1 MLKKRWI
8 WILLLVIAV
17 TGVLLYFRVFP
28 GQIIP
33 GGTTEVETAEVEIG
47 NIEDLLIISGNYLY
61 QKSNIIS
68 RVSGNI
74 GYIREGE
81 FNKGDLLVKIDSDEF
96 ENQETSLNNKLKQ
109 SLINIDKMN
118 DRITSSV
125 RDVDL
130 AKMSLESSQETMKS
144 LENRLEGLKM
154 VAPFNGVI
162 YESKYRQGEF
172 VTPSVSAISMYQSDT
187 LFVLLYIPEKDKSLV
202 AKATSIELTFF
213 LKSDTVYSGT
223 IQEMGNLVELD
234 KLGQRT
240 VKVKIKANQ
249 KIDFPIYAS
258 VSVQFKGS
266 DLDKGYNGY
275 LESDNKIIYTPRTAG
290 EIVFIET
297 PGKTVTR
304 GALLIQLKSEDW
316 ESQIEQQ
323 KRSIKQMEAN
333 LKKAEEGVKSLKQE
347 LDILKLQYQELLLQE
362 QNLIKQK
369 QNYEITAGSEGRV
382 LQKNWEIGDSLTP
395 GQVLLIIEKGKPFV
409 RGYLGE
415 EEYTRVSKGM
425 KARVIFLEQVFTG
438 VVSEISSISQPGRDG
453 SNLYYIKIEIDQPG
467 NIPDNAGVEINIILE
482 QKEKVLTM
490 PSDALIF
497 RNNEEYV
504 FTWSATKDELGK
516 LSMVKV
522 RTGLETNGMVE
533 VLEGIKVGE
542 TVIVNPPE
550 LLKEGMMVRI
560 KTP

>member
-1 MLKKRWI
+1 MFKKRWI

-17 TGVLLYFRVFP
+17 TGLFSYFWVFS
-28 GQIIP
+28 GQIVSR
-33 GGTTEVETAEVEIG
+33 GTTEIETAEAKTG

-74 GYIREGE
+74 GFIKEGE

-96 ENQETSLNNKLKQ
+96 MNQEASLNSKFKQ
-109 SLINIDKMN
+109 SLININKMN

-125 RDVDL
+125 RDVGL
-130 AKMSLESSQETMKS
+130 AKMSLESNQNTLNS
-144 LENRLEGLKM
+144 LENKVEGLKM

-162 YESKYRQGEF
+162 YESKYRQGDY

-187 LFVLLYIPEKDKSLV
+187 LFVLLYIPEKDKSPV

-234 KLGQRT
+234 KSGQRT

-249 KIDFPIYAS
+249 KIDFPIFSS

-266 DLDKGYNGY
+266 DLDKVYSGY
-275 LESDNKIIYTPRTAG
+275 LESDAKVMYTPRLTG
-290 EIVFIET
+290 EVVFIET
-297 PGKTVTR
+297 PGRAVTK
-304 GALLIQLKSEDW
+304 GALLIQLKSEDL

-323 KRSIKQMEAN
+323 KRTIKQMEAN
-333 LKKAEEGVKSLKQE
+333 LKKAEEGVKSLKQDLE
-347 LDILKLQYQELLLQE
+347 ILNLQYQELLLQE
-362 QNLIKQK
+362 QSLIKQK

-382 LQKNWEIGDSLTP
+382 LQRNGEIGDSLTP

-415 EEYTRVSKGM
+415 EEYTRASKGM
-425 KARVIFLEQVFTG
+425 NARVIFLEQVFSG
-438 VVSEISSISQPGRDG
+438 KVSEISSIAQSGRDG
-453 SNLYYIKIEIDQPG
+453 SNVYYVKIEIDHPL
-467 NIPDNAGVEINIILE
+467 NIPDNAGVEINIVLE
-482 QKEKVLTM
+482 QKEKVLTI
-490 PSDALIF
+490 PSDALIY
-497 RNNEEYV
+497 RNNDEYV
-504 FTWSATKDELGK
+504 FKWSATKDKLGK
-516 LSMVKV
+516 ISLVKV
-522 RTGLETNGMVE
+522 KTGLETNGIVE
-533 VLEGIKVGE
+533 VLEGILVGD
-542 TVIVNPPE
+542 TVIVNPVE
-550 LLKEGMMVRI
+550 SLKDGMMVRI